1 MNLSSLILKYFFPY
15 ADKKEFNK
23 WATFTLGAA
32 VDFLENK
39 DGEKLHEYISP
50 SDIAKLFQDFLIPE
64 KGKDLFDVLS
74 ETMNHIVKN
83 SVKVSHPFYIG
94 HMTSA
99 CPNFTILCDLIISF
113 LNQNLVKIET
123 ALSATYVE
131 RQILNWM
138 HNLIYNNKK
147 LLNKKIFEDPNYF
160 LGNFCSGGTIGN
172 ITALLVARNKLFPNV
187 HKDGINTTF
196 KKIGCKKAVVLV
208 SSRGHYSI
216 KKAAA
221 ILGIGEKNVIP
232 IPCHRDNNNIDIKKL
247 DDRIKKLIKQQIKI
261 IAIVGIAGT
270 TETGNIDNLNQ
281 LATVAKKYKIWFHVD
296 AAWGG
301 ALLFSKKYK
310 SQLLGI
316 EKADS
321 VVIDGHKFL
330 FLTVSNSAVLF
341 KATHDLNLIKHNA
354 NYIIRDGSSDLGKT
368 SIEGSRRFDSLKL
381 WFAIKIIGREG
392 YEALINNGIEN
403 AFLFKQLIDSH
414 PSFEMT
420 NIPETG
426 IITYRFIPK
435 ILKVKLQTAKNIYH
449 LNKSQQNVELKRNF
463 TKLQKDFLSLI
474 LQINAF
480 INELNINLQ
489 KQQRKN
495 GKSFVSRTLLESV
508 WERQEI
514 VVLRAIPFN
523 PLIKSETLSEIL
535 TEQEAIG
542 NALFESAF
550 PDFLKQVPLAVSFV
564 CKV

>member
-23 WATFTLGAA
+23 WATFTLSAA

-39 DGEKLHEYISP
+39 DGQKLHEYISP
-50 SDIAKLFQDFLIPE
+50 NDIAKLFQDFLIPE

-94 HMTSA
+94 HMTGA

-113 LNQNLVKIET
+113 LNQNVVKIET

-138 HNLIYNNKK
+138 HNLIYKNKK
-147 LLNKKIFEDPNYF
+147 FLNKKIFEDSNYF
-160 LGNFCSGGTIGN
+160 LGSFCSGGTIGN
-172 ITALLVARNKLFPNV
+172 ITSLLVARNKLFPSI
-187 HKDGINTTF
+187 HKDGVNTAF
-196 KKIGCKKAVVLV
+196 KKSGCKKAVVLV

-232 IPCHRDNNNIDIKKL
+232 IPCHRDSNNIDIRKL
-247 DDRIKKLIKQQIKI
+247 DDTIKKLIKQQIKI
-261 IAIVGIAGT
+261 IAIIGIAGT

-281 LATVAKKYKIWFHVD
+281 LATITKKYKIWFHVD

-301 ALLFSKKYK
+301 ALLFSKKYQSK
-310 SQLLGI
+310 LLGI

-321 VVIDGHKFL
+321 VVLDGHKFL
-330 FLTVSNSAVLF
+330 FLTLSNSAVLF
-341 KATHDLNLIKHNA
+341 KDAYALNLIKHNA
-354 NYIIRDGSSDLGKT
+354 NYIIREGSGDLGKT

-392 YEALINNGIEN
+392 YEALINNAIEN
-403 AFLFKQLIDSH
+403 AFLFKQMIDSH

-426 IITYRFIPK
+426 IVTYRFIPK
-435 ILKVKLQTAKNIYH
+435 ILKVKLQSAKNIYH
-449 LNKSQQNVELKRNF
+449 LSKSQQTVELKRNF
-463 TKLQKDFLSLI
+463 TKLQKEFLPLI
-474 LQINAF
+474 VKINDF

-495 GKSFVSRTLLESV
+495 GNSFVSRTLLESV

-523 PLIKSETLSEIL
+523 PLIKIETLSEIL
-535 TEQEAIG
+535 KEQEAIG
-542 NALFESAF
+542 NALFESEF